1 MSPPVA
7 LAAASALPAA
17 AGLPDLLP
25 GGATPDALTL
35 YMSVCSSDMSSQEAV
50 SAEQACVLSA
60 GLQGEES
67 SPSANGSSGL
77 ALQLKVY
84 ASTC

>member
-35 YMSVCSSDMSSQEAV
+35 HRSVYSSDMSSQEAV
-50 SAEQACVLSA
+50 SVEQACVLSV
-60 GLQGEES
+60 GLHGEES
-67 SPSANGSSGL
+67 SPSANGSGGL

>member
-35 YMSVCSSDMSSQEAV
+35 YRSVCSSDMSSQEAV
-50 SAEQACVLSA
+50 SAEQACVLSV

-67 SPSANGSSGL
+67 SPSANGCGGL
-77 ALQLKVY
+77 ARQLKVY
-84 ASTC
+84 ASAC

>member
-17 AGLPDLLP
+17 AGLPDLLRGEAAP
-25 GGATPDALTL
+25 NLLTL
-35 YMSVCSSDMSSQEAV
+35 HRSVCSPGMSSQEVV
-50 SAEQACVLSA
+50 SAEQAYVLIA
-60 GLQGEES
+60 GLQGEEPP
-67 SPSANGSSGL
+67 PSANGSGGL